1 MDLKTYLKTHKQV
14 DLARAVGVTTG
25 AVHQWANG
33 MIAIAIERCVPIER
47 ATSGLVTRRDLR
59 PDDWADIW
67 PELAVNY
74 KPNPTQT
81 PASSALAATESV
93 AQGVGHV

>member
-67 PELAVNY
+67 PELACM
-74 KPNPTQT
+74 PNTTQT
-81 PASSALAATESV
+81 PDSRAVAATESV
-93 AQGVGHV
+93 AQGAGHV